1 MVRESTGYIHTFLQ
15 HYAMWTLTITER
27 GGLPRVSDAKTG
39 PAMYEEGNG
48 FSFLFFISFFHL
60 FFPRQVQKKKHG
72 SCLRAVGVVRAWEG
86 FSIFDP
92 FGWGDFFFFFLL
104 QGGGNEKFSRRS
116 EQGKAARHYHHSS
129 FIIRHHHHV
138 VGHTPFYRDGRDM
151 DGNGKQ
157 KRMGA
162 VNIGLCKQIGKNN

>member
-1 MVRESTGYIHTFLQ
+1 
-15 HYAMWTLTITER
+15 MWTLTITER

-39 PAMYEEGNG
+39 PAIYEEGNG

-92 FGWGDFFFFFLL
+92 FGWGDFFFFFFYRVVEMKNSA
-104 QGGGNEKFSRRS
+104 GEAS
-116 EQGKAARHYHHSS
+116 KAKQHGIIIILHSS
-129 FIIRHHHHV
+129 FVIII
-138 VGHTPFYRDGRDM
+138 M
-151 DGNGKQ
+151 
-157 KRMGA
+157 
-162 VNIGLCKQIGKNN
+162 L

>member
-39 PAMYEEGNG
+39 PAIYEEGNG

-72 SCLRAVGVVRAWEG
+72 SCLRAGGVVRAWEG

-92 FGWGDFFFFFLL
+92 FGWGDFFFFLFYRVVEMKNSA
-104 QGGGNEKFSRRS
+104 GEAS
-116 EQGKAARHYHHSS
+116 KAKQHGIIIILHSS
-129 FIIRHHHHV
+129 FVIII
-138 VGHTPFYRDGRDM
+138 M
-151 DGNGKQ
+151 
-157 KRMGA
+157 
-162 VNIGLCKQIGKNN
+162 L

>member
-1 MVRESTGYIHTFLQ
+1 MEEEEKEASALVGIVGKLVGI
-15 HYAMWTLTITER
+15 AD
-27 GGLPRVSDAKTG
+27 LPTRL
-39 PAMYEEGNG
+39 P
-48 FSFLFFISFFHL
+48 
-60 FFPRQVQKKKHG
+60 
-72 SCLRAVGVVRAWEG
+72 
-86 FSIFDP
+86 
-92 FGWGDFFFFFLL
+92 FFFLL